1 MATQIYSRFL
11 LAAARLEGAVA
22 RLPGAADKR
31 CGQEE
36 SLFVDPD
43 RVPDVRGKAHLVNG
57 SLRGRYAEQPQPS
70 SDLS

>member
-22 RLPGAADKR
+22 SLPRTADKR

-36 SLFVDPD
+36 SPFVNPD
-43 RVPDVRGKAHLVNG
+43 RR
-57 SLRGRYAEQPQPS
+57 S
-70 SDLS
+70 